1 MIEGEEA
8 KRVVCAEICDA
19 ADRMLSNLDAVR
31 RIQGRRE
38 RTTHEYAMLV
48 VLGMRAAGRSEDDVR
63 EVLDLLYEL
72 SVSSC
77 DALAKHVRDHE
88 YRIVDEEESE

>member
-8 KRVVCAEICDA
+8 KKIVCAEICDA

-72 SVSSC
+72 TVTSA
-77 DALAKHVRDHE
+77 DALARHVRDHE
-88 YRIVDEEESE
+88 FKIVDEEGGE